1 MPTTRRQFL
10 SGTAAGFAALAWPG
24 ASRGQG
30 VDPVLVALF
39 LRGAADG
46 LNLVVPHGDPD
57 YYALRPS
64 VRVSPGAE
72 LDLDGFYGLHPAL
85 APLLPLYVSGEL
97 AWVHA
102 AGSPHDS
109 RSHFDAQD
117 FMERAAPGDPTVATG
132 WLNRYLEA
140 AGVSPGHAGISIGT
154 GTSPALQ
161 GATPTLSFKS
171 LAGFQL
177 TGARR
182 AKRRDALEAMYA
194 WTATSLLGR
203 AASGAFATVDLL
215 GQVVPQPAVA
225 YPVTGFGAAMQE
237 VAALIKADI
246 GVRVVCVSLG
256 GWDHHS
262 NELTRLDGVANDLAA
277 TLAAFHADLG
287 ADTARTLTLGMT
299 EFGRTAAENGSSGT
313 DHGHGSV
320 MLALGGGVSGGRVV
334 TAGDQWPGLGPA
346 DLFEGRDL
354 AVTTDFRDVF
364 AEVLDRHMGLVDLDP
379 VFPGFL
385 PSPASY
391 PGILI

>member
-1 MPTTRRQFL
+1 MQITRRRFL
-10 SGTAAGFAALAWPG
+10 TGAAAGFAALAWPG
-24 ASRGQG
+24 AGRGQG
-30 VDPVLVALF
+30 SDRVLVALF

-57 YYALRPS
+57 YYALRPG
-64 VRVSPGAE
+64 VRVSPGTE

-85 APLLPLYVSGEL
+85 APLLPLYSSNEL
-97 AWVHA
+97 VWVHA

-132 WLNRYLEA
+132 WLNRYLQA
-140 AGVSPGHAGISIGT
+140 AGIAPGHAGITIGT

-161 GATPTLSFKS
+161 GDVPTLSFKS
-171 LAGFQL
+171 LARFQL

-182 AKRRDALEAMYA
+182 ARRRDALEAMYS
-194 WTATSLLGR
+194 WTSARLLGQ
-203 AASGAFATVDLL
+203 AAEGAFATVDLL
-215 GQVVPQPAVA
+215 GQVVPTPAVA
-225 YPVTGFGAAMQE
+225 YPLTGFGAAMQE

-246 GVRVVCVSLG
+246 GVRVVSVSLG

-262 NELTRLDGVANDLAA
+262 NELTRLEGVANDLAA

-287 ADTARTLTLGMT
+287 VDASRTLTLGMT
-299 EFGRTAAENGSSGT
+299 EFGRTAAENGSGGT

-320 MLALGGGVSGGRVV
+320 MLALGGGVSGGQVV
-334 TAGDQWPGLGPA
+334 TAGGQWPGLGPA

-364 AEVLDRHMGLVDLDP
+364 AEVLDRHMGLADLAP
-379 VFPGFL
+379 VFPGFQ
-385 PSPASY
+385 PSPSSH
-391 PGILI
+391 PGILG